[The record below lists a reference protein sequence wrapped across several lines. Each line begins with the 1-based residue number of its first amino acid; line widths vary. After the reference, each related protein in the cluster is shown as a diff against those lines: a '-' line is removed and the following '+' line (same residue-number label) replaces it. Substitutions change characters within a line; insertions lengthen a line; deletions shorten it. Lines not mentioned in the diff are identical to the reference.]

1 MKEKLLISA
10 CLCGKNT
17 KYSGGNN
24 LIERLDELQQKY
36 DLYLIC
42 PEVDGG
48 LTTPRNPSEQLGE
61 KVVSNKGVDV
71 TNEFNLGSKIAL
83 EVALKNNIKNW
94 QKNIIQIRIRGIK
107 KLKRCLNQQVK
118 RFMKIRSKD

>member
-24 LIERLDELQQKY
+24 LIKRLDELQQKY
-36 DLYLIC
+36 DLYLIS

-71 TNEFNLGSKIAL
+71 TNEFNLGSKIA
-83 EVALKNNIKNW
+83 
-94 QKNIIQIRIRGIK
+94 
-107 KLKRCLNQQVK
+107 
-118 RFMKIRSKD
+118 